1 MQLEKF
7 AGSCCLYVT
16 KIRVM
21 RTRLS
26 ISFVLVSALA
36 LSAIASSPVQAAKPK
51 PWQTR
56 GDIQSIT
63 LEEYKNSV
71 KTKTVKV
78 KIGKKNKK
86 VSCFP
91 RQSNSG
97 KRTWVPG
104 VKIGTDK
111 ENNSVYW
118 ASYSDQANHYKEKAN
133 QTSGKQKRKNNKISE
148 DFAKRAKS
156 KSKESK
162 ACKSVAV
169 LKLKSKNLAGLA
181 LVQGNDSNLRSAN
194 PEEFGMRNLFGSSTN
209 LAGLN
214 DNGVLVSALGSSS
227 VNVRELIEAPDGSI
241 YIIFDGKISLTDPDG
256 AQYGWVD
263 QGSACSFARATP
275 NSTKINCVDDEADS
289 VTSVQFDASGR
300 VYYLLGQGSI
310 RRANP
315 STSAISTMVTAKYG
329 YIENYR
335 VTPKGYLI
343 VRGASG
349 SNSWV
354 RTYSPSR
361 EAEEINESGW
371 GGTFDVFPDGN
382 IYYSNGSGE
391 IARFDTE
398 SLSTDRRT
406 WIGYPGSENNPRWE
420 TEKSWD
426 IANAGE
432 FYRLP
437 MRRSP
442 VSDDRVYVIYS
453 THNGISSSRKAAQI
467 YPTLI
472 PDLEVGLTDT
482 FLVEP
487 AGSFLAVSGK
497 NVVRNGAQRTVTYKT
512 SILDGANQTYRN
524 AVGLNGIE
532 VFSMNYVSDSNELI
546 VNGQVL
552 RTGVLVNGK
561 YNLNTNT
568 WTVTSRNTGRIDDLE
583 LFDN

>member
-1 MQLEKF
+1 M
-7 AGSCCLYVT
+7 
-16 KIRVM
+16 
-21 RTRLS
+21 
-26 ISFVLVSALA
+26 
-36 LSAIASSPVQAAKPK
+36 K

-78 KIGKKNKK
+78 KIGKKKK
-86 VSCFP
+86 EVACFP
-91 RQSNSG
+91 KPLSSG
-97 KRTWVPG
+97 KRKWVPG

-169 LKLKSKNLAGLA
+169 LKLKSKKLAGLA
-181 LVQGNDSNLRSAN
+181 LVQSNDSNLRSAN

-227 VNVRELIEAPDGSI
+227 VNVQELVDAPDGSI
-241 YIIFDGKISLTDPDG
+241 YIIFNQKIDFSDPDG

-263 QGSACSFARATP
+263 QKSACAFARVLP
-275 NSTKINCVDDEADS
+275 NSTKITCVDDEVES

-315 STSAISTMVTAKYG
+315 STSAISTMVQPRNG
-329 YIENYR
+329 YIQNYR
-335 VTPKGYLI
+335 VTGNGYLI
-343 VRGASG
+343 VRGSSG
-349 SNSWV
+349 PNSWV
-354 RTYSPSR
+354 RAYSPSR
-361 EAEEINESGW
+361 EATDIGANSW
-371 GGTFDVFPDGN
+371 GGVFDVFPDGN
-382 IYYSNGSGE
+382 VYYSNGNGE
-391 IARFDTE
+391 IFQFDTE
-398 SLSTDRRT
+398 SLTNARRS
-406 WIGYPGSENNPRWE
+406 WIGHEGSETNPRWVSQN
-420 TEKSWD
+420 SWD
-426 IANAGE
+426 IANASE

-437 MRRSP
+437 MGRSP
-442 VSDDRVYVIYS
+442 VSDDRVYVVYS
-453 THNGISSSRKAAQI
+453 SYNGDNTHSKKAAQV

-472 PDLEVGLTDT
+472 PDLKVGLSDV
-482 FLVEP
+482 FVIEP
-487 AGSFLAVSGK
+487 AGSFIALSGK
-497 NVVRNGAQRTVTYKT
+497 TVTGSGTQKITTYRT

-524 AVGLNGIE
+524 AQGLNGIE
-532 VFSMNYVSDSNELI
+532 VFTMNYVSVSNELI
-546 VNGQVL
+546 INGQVL
-552 RTGVLVNGK
+552 RTGVMVNGK
-561 YNLNTNT
+561 YNLDTNT
-568 WTVTSRNTGRIDDLE
+568 WTVTSRDTGRIDDLE